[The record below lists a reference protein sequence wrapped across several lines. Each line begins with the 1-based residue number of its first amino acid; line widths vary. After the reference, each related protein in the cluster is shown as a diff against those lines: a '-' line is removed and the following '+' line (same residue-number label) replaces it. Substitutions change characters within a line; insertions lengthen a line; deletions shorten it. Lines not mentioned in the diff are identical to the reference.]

1 MNYMFLPLKMLQKF
15 VQSYAKYSIF
25 AQWKWLLGVI
35 YCCFFEIMAKQKHYI
50 FNQLTQNFEVLETSK
65 SKKLLRALLITLAVL
80 GIAFLFAVL
89 LFTFFKSPK
98 EKMQARE
105 LEYMKLQYEI
115 LNDRLDNMETL
126 LSDMEQRDNDL
137 YRVMF
142 EADPIPS
149 TMRRSAFSNSE
160 RYEHLYGYINSNQ
173 VVSAARKLDVIASQ
187 LYHQSVSYDT
197 LFNMAR
203 NKSDMLAHIPAIFPL
218 KETELKYISSYFGY
232 RPDPIYK
239 IEKFH
244 SGIDF
249 SAQMGTEA
257 YATGDGVVLDVEK
270 GHWGYGNMVIIDHGY
285 GYKTRYAHLQKAV
298 VRKGQHVKRGQLIG
312 FIGNTGKT
320 TGVHLHY
327 EVLKNDV
334 QIDPINFFY
343 NDLTPDE
350 YKQILEQSTLPTQ
363 SMD

>member
-1 MNYMFLPLKMLQKF
+1 
-15 VQSYAKYSIF
+15 
-25 AQWKWLLGVI
+25 
-35 YCCFFEIMAKQKHYI
+35 MAKQKHYI
-50 FNQLTQNFEVLETSK
+50 FNQLTQNFEVLETSR
-65 SKKLLRALLITLAVL
+65 SKKLLRYSLISLALLGVAS
-80 GIAFLFAVL
+80 LFAVL

-98 EKMQARE
+98 EKAQARE

-115 LNDRLDNMETL
+115 LNDRLDNMEIL

-142 EADPIPS
+142 ETDPIPVNK
-149 TMRRSAFSNSE
+149 RRSGFLTPN
-160 RYEHLYGYINSNQ
+160 RYDNLYGYENSNQ
-173 VVSAARKLDVIASQ
+173 VVNASRKLDIIASQ
-187 LYHQSVSYDT
+187 LYHQSVSYDE
-197 LFNMAR
+197 LFELAR

-218 KETELKYISSYFGY
+218 KGTEIKYISSYFGY

-257 YATGDGVVLDVEK
+257 YATGDGVVYDVEK
-270 GHWGYGNMVIIDHGY
+270 GHWGYGNMVTIDHGF
-285 GYKTRYAHLQKAV
+285 GYKTRYAHLQKAA
-298 VRKGQHVKRGQLIG
+298 VRKGQKVKRGQLIG
-312 FIGNTGKT
+312 YIGNTGKT

-350 YKQILEQSTLPTQ
+350 YEQILEQSTLPTQ
-363 SMD
+363 TMD

>member
-1 MNYMFLPLKMLQKF
+1 MSRARKVLRF
-15 VQSYAKYSIF
+15 VLI
-25 AQWKWLLGVI
+25 LLA
-35 YCCFFEIMAKQKHYI
+35 F
-50 FNQLTQNFEVLETSK
+50 
-65 SKKLLRALLITLAVL
+65 L
-80 GIAFLFAVL
+80 GIAVIFAIL

-115 LNDRLDNMETL
+115 MNDRLDNLEVLMA
-126 LSDMEQRDNDL
+126 DMEQRDNNL

-149 TMRRSAFSNSE
+149 SLRRSGFSGAD
-160 RYEHLYGYINSNQ
+160 RYADLYGYKNSTQ

-187 LYHQSVSYDT
+187 LYNQSVSYDT
-197 LFNMAR
+197 LFALAR
-203 NKSDMLAHIPAIFPL
+203 NKSAMLAHIPAIFPL
-218 KETELKYISSYFGY
+218 KGTDIKYISSYFGH

-239 IEKFH
+239 VEKFH

-249 SAQMGTEA
+249 SAQMGTEV
-257 YATGDGVVLDVEK
+257 YATGDGVVYDVEK
-270 GHWGYGNMVIIDHGY
+270 GHWGYGNMVTIDHGF
-285 GYKTRYAHLQKAV
+285 GYKTRYAHLQKAA
-298 VRKGQHVKRGQLIG
+298 VRKGQKVKRGQCIG

-350 YKQILEQSTLPTQ
+350 YEQILQQSTLPTQ
-363 SMD
+363 TMD

>member
-1 MNYMFLPLKMLQKF
+1 MSRARKVLRF
-15 VQSYAKYSIF
+15 VLI
-25 AQWKWLLGVI
+25 LLA
-35 YCCFFEIMAKQKHYI
+35 F
-50 FNQLTQNFEVLETSK
+50 
-65 SKKLLRALLITLAVL
+65 L
-80 GIAFLFAVL
+80 GIAVIFAIL

-115 LNDRLDNMETL
+115 MNDRLDNLEVLMA
-126 LSDMEQRDNDL
+126 DMEQRDNNL

-149 TMRRSAFSNSE
+149 SLRRSGFSGAD
-160 RYEHLYGYINSNQ
+160 RYADLYGYKNSTQ

-187 LYHQSVSYDT
+187 LYNQSVSYDT
-197 LFNMAR
+197 LFALAR
-203 NKSDMLAHIPAIFPL
+203 NKSAMLAHIPAIFPL
-218 KETELKYISSYFGY
+218 KGTDIKYISSYFGH

-239 IEKFH
+239 VEKFH

-257 YATGDGVVLDVEK
+257 YATGDGVVYDVEK
-270 GHWGYGNMVIIDHGY
+270 GHWGYGNMVTLDHGF
-285 GYKTRYAHLQKAV
+285 GYKTRYAHLQKAA
-298 VRKGQHVKRGQLIG
+298 VRKGQKVKRGQCIG

-350 YKQILEQSTLPTQ
+350 YEQILQQSTLPTQ
-363 SMD
+363 TMD

>member
-1 MNYMFLPLKMLQKF
+1 
-15 VQSYAKYSIF
+15 
-25 AQWKWLLGVI
+25 
-35 YCCFFEIMAKQKHYI
+35 MAKQTRYI
-50 FNQLTQNFEVLETSK
+50 FNQLTQNFEVLETSRWRK
-65 SKKLLRALLITLAVL
+65 VLRFILVFLAFL
-80 GIAFLFAVL
+80 GIAFLFAIL

-98 EKMQARE
+98 EKSQARE

-115 LNDRLDNMETL
+115 LNDRLDNMEIL
-126 LSDMEQRDNDL
+126 LTDMEQRDNNL

-142 EADPIPS
+142 EADPIPRPV
-149 TMRRSAFSNSE
+149 RRSGFLDAD
-160 RYEHLYGYINSNQ
+160 RYAGLYGYINSSQ
-173 VVSAARKLDVIASQ
+173 VLNTTIKLDVIASQ

-197 LFNMAR
+197 LFAMAR
-203 NKSDMLAHIPAIFPL
+203 NKSEMLAHIPAIFPL
-218 KETELKYISSYFGY
+218 KETEIKYISSYFGY

-257 YATGDGVVLDVEK
+257 YATGDGVVFDVEK
-270 GHWGYGNMVIIDHGY
+270 GHWGYGNMVTIDHGY
-285 GYKTRYAHLQKAV
+285 GYKTRYAHLQKAA
-298 VRKGQHVKRGQLIG
+298 VRKGQKVKRGQLIG

-327 EVLKNDV
+327 EVLKNDIH
-334 QIDPINFFY
+334 IDPINFFY

-350 YKQILEQSTLPTQ
+350 YEQILEQSTLPTQ
-363 SMD
+363 TMD

>member
-1 MNYMFLPLKMLQKF
+1 
-15 VQSYAKYSIF
+15 
-25 AQWKWLLGVI
+25 
-35 YCCFFEIMAKQKHYI
+35 MARQKHYI
-50 FNQLTQNFEVLETSK
+50 FNQLTQNFEVLEMSRARK
-65 SKKLLRALLITLAVL
+65 VLRFVLILLAFL
-80 GIAFLFAVL
+80 GIAVVFAIL

-115 LNDRLDNMETL
+115 MNDRLDNLEVLMA
-126 LSDMEQRDNDL
+126 DMEQRDNNL

-149 TMRRSAFSNSE
+149 SLRRSGFSGAD
-160 RYEHLYGYINSNQ
+160 RYADLYGYKNSTQ

-187 LYHQSVSYDT
+187 LYNQSVSYDT
-197 LFNMAR
+197 LFALAR
-203 NKSDMLAHIPAIFPL
+203 NKSAMLAHIPAIFPL
-218 KETELKYISSYFGY
+218 KGTDIKYISSYFGH

-239 IEKFH
+239 VEKFH

-257 YATGDGVVLDVEK
+257 YATGDGVVYDVEK
-270 GHWGYGNMVIIDHGY
+270 GHWGYGNMVTIDHGF
-285 GYKTRYAHLQKAV
+285 GYKTRYAHLQKAA
-298 VRKGQHVKRGQLIG
+298 VRKGQKVKRGQCIG

-350 YKQILEQSTLPTQ
+350 YEQILEQSTLPTQ
-363 SMD
+363 TMD

>member
-1 MNYMFLPLKMLQKF
+1 M
-15 VQSYAKYSIF
+15 
-25 AQWKWLLGVI
+25 
-35 YCCFFEIMAKQKHYI
+35 
-50 FNQLTQNFEVLETSK
+50 TQNFEVLETPK
-65 SKKLLRALLITLAVL
+65 SRKVLRFFLVLLALL

-98 EKMQARE
+98 EKSQARE

-115 LNDRLDNMETL
+115 LNDRLDNMEIL
-126 LSDMEQRDNDL
+126 LTDMEQRDNNL

-142 EADPIPS
+142 ETDPIPRS
-149 TMRRSAFSNSE
+149 VRRSGFSDAD
-160 RYEHLYGYINSNQ
+160 RYAGLYGYMNSNQ
-173 VVSAARKLDVIASQ
+173 VVNAARKLDVISSQ

-197 LFNMAR
+197 LFALAR

-218 KETELKYISSYFGY
+218 KEMEIKYISSYFGY

-239 IEKFH
+239 IEKLH
-244 SGIDF
+244 TGIDF

-257 YATGDGVVLDVEK
+257 YATGDGVVSDVEK
-270 GHWGYGNMVIIDHGY
+270 GHWGYGNMVTIDHGY
-285 GYKTRYAHLQKAV
+285 GYKTRYAHLQKAA
-298 VRKGQHVKRGQLIG
+298 VRKGQQVKRGQLIG

-327 EVLKNDV
+327 EVLKNDTP
-334 QIDPINFFY
+334 INPINFFY

-350 YKQILEQSTLPTQ
+350 YEQILEQSTLPTQ
-363 SMD
+363 TMD

>member
-1 MNYMFLPLKMLQKF
+1 
-15 VQSYAKYSIF
+15 
-25 AQWKWLLGVI
+25 
-35 YCCFFEIMAKQKHYI
+35 MAKQTRYI

-65 SKKLLRALLITLAVL
+65 WRKVLRLALVSLAFL

-98 EKMQARE
+98 EKSQARE

-115 LNDRLDNMETL
+115 LNDRLDNMEIL
-126 LSDMEQRDNDL
+126 LSDMEQRDNNL

-149 TMRRSAFSNSE
+149 IIRKSGLLTPN
-160 RYEHLYGYINSNQ
+160 RYEALYGYVNSNV
-173 VVSAARKLDVIASQ
+173 VVSATRKLDIIASQ

-197 LFNMAR
+197 LFALAR
-203 NKSDMLAHIPAIFPL
+203 NKSEMLAHIPAIFPL
-218 KETELKYISSYFGY
+218 KETEIKYISSYFGY

-239 IEKFH
+239 VQKFH

-249 SAQMGTEA
+249 SAQKGTEA
-257 YATGDGVVLDVEK
+257 YATGDGIVVEVEK
-270 GHWGYGNMVIIDHGY
+270 GHWGYGNMVTIDHGF
-285 GYKTRYAHLQKAV
+285 GYKTRYAHLQKAA
-298 VRKGQHVKRGQLIG
+298 VRKGQKLKRGQLIG
-312 FIGNTGKT
+312 YVGNTGKT

-334 QIDPINFFY
+334 QIDPINFFF

-350 YKQILEQSTLPTQ
+350 YEQILQQSTLPTQ

>member
-1 MNYMFLPLKMLQKF
+1 
-15 VQSYAKYSIF
+15 
-25 AQWKWLLGVI
+25 
-35 YCCFFEIMAKQKHYI
+35 MAKQKHYI

-65 SKKLLRALLITLAVL
+65 SKRLLRYILISLAVL
-80 GIAFLFAVL
+80 GNTFLFAVL

-115 LNDRLDNMETL
+115 LNDRLDNMEIL
-126 LSDMEQRDNDL
+126 LSDMEQRDNNL

-142 EADPIPS
+142 EADPVPS
-149 TMRRSAFSNSE
+149 NIRKSGFLTPN
-160 RYEHLYGYINSNQ
+160 RYDNLYGYMNSNQ
-173 VVSAARKLDVIASQ
+173 VANTTRKLDIIASQ

-197 LFNMAR
+197 LFALAR

-218 KETELKYISSYFGY
+218 KETEIKYISSYFGY

-239 IEKFH
+239 IQKFH

-249 SAQMGTEA
+249 SAQKGTEA
-257 YATGDGVVLDVEK
+257 YATGDGIVVEVEK
-270 GHWGYGNMVIIDHGY
+270 GHWGYGNMVTIDHGF
-285 GYKTRYAHLQKAV
+285 GYKTRYAHLQKAA
-298 VRKGQHVKRGQLIG
+298 VRKGQKLKRGQLIG
-312 FIGNTGKT
+312 YVGNTGKT

-334 QIDPINFFY
+334 QIDPINFFF

-350 YKQILEQSTLPTQ
+350 YEQILQQSTLPTQ

>member
-1 MNYMFLPLKMLQKF
+1 
-15 VQSYAKYSIF
+15 
-25 AQWKWLLGVI
+25 
-35 YCCFFEIMAKQKHYI
+35 MAKQKRYI

-65 SKKLLRALLITLAVL
+65 AKKVLRFFLVLLAVL

-98 EKMQARE
+98 EKSQARE

-115 LNDRLDNMETL
+115 LNDRLDDMEAL
-126 LSDMEQRDNDL
+126 LTDMEQRDNDL

-142 EADPIPS
+142 EADPIPRLV
-149 TMRRSAFSNSE
+149 RRSSFSDVD
-160 RYEHLYGYINSNQ
+160 RYAGLYGYINSNQ

-197 LFNMAR
+197 LFALAR

-218 KETELKYISSYFGY
+218 KEMDIKYISSYFGY

-257 YATGDGVVLDVEK
+257 YATGDGVVLDVENNE
-270 GHWGYGNMVIIDHGY
+270 WGYGNMVTIDHGY
-285 GYKTRYAHLQKAV
+285 GYKTRYAHLQKAA
-298 VRKGQHVKRGQLIG
+298 VRKGQKVKRGQRIG
-312 FIGNTGKT
+312 FIGKTGKT

-343 NDLTPDE
+343 NDLTADE
-350 YKQILEQSTLPTQ
+350 YEQILKQSTLPTQ
-363 SMD
+363 TMD